1 MRTFKKV
8 MALGGLVV
16 ILTACSA
23 GGASPSASTGGTSP
37 SAATGGAS
45 PSAATGGASIDPA
58 SLRFVTVVKLLGV
71 GWFDRMETGIKE
83 FATESGI
90 NATMTGADDASPE
103 KQVKII
109 QDLIP
114 QKPTAITVVPNSPE
128 ALEGVLKQAMD
139 AGIFVVTHEASTQ
152 KNTNVDI
159 EAFDNT
165 AYGAHIMDSL
175 AECMGGSGKYAA
187 FVGHLTAQ
195 SHMEWV
201 KGAFD
206 QAAATYS
213 GIERI
218 GDPIEGLEDANVAYQ
233 KTKELLAKYPDIKGF
248 EGSAATDV
256 AGIGRAIQEAGLQD
270 KTCVMGTS
278 IPSIVNKY
286 LPDGSVDK
294 IFFWDPALAGKAQD
308 LLAQMLAN
316 GQKIEPG
323 LNLNI
328 TGYEN
333 LQPIAGTPHAIHGDA
348 WVDVDKT
355 NASQYPF

>member
-1 MRTFKKV
+1 MHKLR
-8 MALGGLVV
+8 GLVAFLGLAAV
-16 ILTACSA
+16 LAACSS
-23 GGASPSASTGGTSP
+23 GSGGTNS
-37 SAATGGAS
+37 SDGAAKADKD
-45 PSAATGGASIDPA
+45 IKV
-58 SLRFVTVVKLLGV
+58 VTVVKLRGV

-83 FATESGI
+83 YAKATTVQAS
-90 NATMTGADDASPE
+90 MTGADDASPE
-103 KQVKII
+103 KQVKLI
-109 QDLIP
+109 QDTIA
-114 QKPTAITVVPNSPE
+114 QKPDAITVVPNSPE
-128 ALEGVLKQAMD
+128 ALEGVLKQAMN
-139 AGIFVVTHEASTQ
+139 AGIKVVTHEASNQ
-152 KNTNVDI
+152 QNTDVDI

-165 AYGAHIMDSL
+165 AYGAHIMDSM
-175 AECMGGSGKYAA
+175 AECMGNSGKYAA

-206 QAAATYS
+206 QAKSKYPD
-213 GIERI
+213 IQRI

-278 IPSIVNKY
+278 IPSIASKY
-286 LPDGSVDK
+286 LQDGSIDK

-308 LLAQMLAN
+308 MLAVMLVK

-323 LNLNI
+323 LNLHL

-333 LQPIAGTPHAIHGDA
+333 LQPIDGSPHGLHGSA
-348 WVDVDKT
+348 WIDVDKS
-355 NASQYPF
+355 NAAEYPF

>member
-1 MRTFKKV
+1 MRAIKKV

-16 ILTACSA
+16 ILTAC
-23 GGASPSASTGGTSP
+23 TS
-37 SAATGGAS
+37 GGAS
-45 PSAATGGASIDPA
+45 PSAATGGATLDPA
-58 SLRFVTVVKLLGV
+58 SMRFVTVVKLLGV

-83 FATESGI
+83 FATETGI

-128 ALEGVLKQAMD
+128 SLEGVLKQAMD

-206 QAAATYS
+206 QAAAKYS

-286 LPDGSVDK
+286 LPDSSVDK

-308 LLAQMLAN
+308 MLATMLAN
-316 GQKIEPG
+316 GQAIEPG
-323 LNLNI
+323 LNLKI

-333 LQPIAGTPHAIHGDA
+333 LQPLAGTPHAIHGDA
-348 WVDVDKT
+348 WVDVDKS